1 MLIGTVV
8 DRKDVE
14 VGKFVSRIVGKY
26 PVRLAFFASLLLSLI
41 AVMGAGTLGRD
52 ASFYMT
58 IAERVSQEGPAVAW
72 QYFNWPWFTY
82 LLAATHVVLRL
93 PLEWCAYLW
102 CALFMAGTCAL
113 LVDVVRQRFP
123 AAAGWACLLV
133 LAMPAVN
140 QFRNDVLREYGFWFF
155 CVLAL
160 WLVMRWQVRGGW
172 LRAAAIHLAIGLA
185 MLFRLEALMM
195 EMALA
200 LWLLAGVRKPQ
211 GMRRLGEFI
220 ALPLLVGGTGLIAL
234 LAKGEMTST
243 RLEAY
248 LSLIDPRQVY
258 FALRQMADQFGD
270 SMTYKY
276 SRDETGRIIFF
287 GLLAA
292 LLIKFVSM
300 IGPFSLPFLR
310 RESWQALR
318 TYLRDYQAF
327 AWTALLYLAVLMV
340 FFISMQFMNGRY
352 LSFLN
357 LLVVPLLAVGVWHF
371 ANRFPRLGKAL
382 LVVGV
387 LVMVSNVVSTGAR
400 KTHLIEAGHW
410 VAANIDPTAKVY
422 YDDGRVSYYAGRG
435 YVMSLPQAEVI
446 HEDAARKYSYFV
458 LEGRPDE
465 PWLTAWLEK
474 HQMRVLASFA
484 NRKKSTV
491 VVIGR

>member
-1 MLIGTVV
+1 M
-8 DRKDVE
+8 
-14 VGKFVSRIVGKY
+14 GKFVSRIVGEY

-52 ASFYMT
+52 AAFYIT
-58 IAERVSQEGPAVAW
+58 IAERVNQDGPQVAW

-82 LLAATHVVLRL
+82 LLAATHVVTRL
-93 PLEWCAYLW
+93 PMEWSAYLW
-102 CALFMAGTCAL
+102 CAFFMAGSCAL
-113 LVDVVRQRFP
+113 LVDVVRQRVP
-123 AAAGWACLLV
+123 GAAGWACLVV

-140 QFRNDVLREYGFWFF
+140 QFRNDIIREYGFWFF

-160 WLVMRWQVRGGW
+160 WLVMRWQARGGW
-172 LRAAAIHLAIGLA
+172 LRVAAVHLAIGAA
-185 MLFRLEALMM
+185 MLFRLEAAMLEVALM
-195 EMALA
+195 
-200 LWLLAGVRKPQ
+200 LWLLVSVREPGGAG
-211 GMRRLGEFI
+211 RLAQFI
-220 ALPLLVGGTGLIAL
+220 LLPLLGGTAGLAVL
-234 LAKGEMTST
+234 SAKGEITLT
-243 RLEAY
+243 RVEDY
-248 LSLIDPRQVY
+248 MSLVDPRQAY
-258 FALRQMADQFGD
+258 FALRQVADQFGD

-276 SRDETGRIIFF
+276 SRDEAGRIIFF
-287 GLLAA
+287 GMLAA
-292 LLIKFVSM
+292 LLIKFVSLT
-300 IGPFSLPFLR
+300 GPFSLPFLR

-318 TYLRDYQAF
+318 TYLRDYQPF
-327 AWTALLYLAVLMV
+327 VWTALLYLTVLML

-357 LLVVPLLAVGVWHF
+357 LLAVPLLAVGVWHF
-371 ANRFPRLGKAL
+371 ARHFPRLGKAL
-382 LVVGV
+382 VVVGL

-410 VAANIDPTAKVY
+410 VAANIDPNAKVY

-435 YVMSLPQAEVI
+435 YMTSLPQAEVI
-446 HEDAARKYSYFV
+446 HAEAARKYSHFV

-465 PWLTAWLEK
+465 PWLTAWLEQ

>member
-1 MLIGTVV
+1 M
-8 DRKDVE
+8 
-14 VGKFVSRIVGKY
+14 GKFVSKIVGEY
-26 PVRLAFFASLLLSLI
+26 PVRLAFFASLLLSLV
-41 AVMGAGTLGRD
+41 AVLGAGTLGRD

-58 IAERVSQEGPAVAW
+58 IAERVSQEGPQVAW
-72 QYFNWPWFTY
+72 QLFNWPWFTY
-82 LLAATHVVLRL
+82 LLAASHMVLRL

-113 LVDVVRQRFP
+113 LVDVVRQRVP
-123 AAAGWACLLV
+123 AAAGWACLVV

-140 QFRNDVLREYGFWFF
+140 QFRNDIIREYGFWFF

-160 WLVMRWQVRGGW
+160 WLVMRWQLRGGW
-172 LRAAAIHLAIGLA
+172 LRAAAVHLAIGLA
-185 MLFRLEALMM
+185 ILFRLEALML
-195 EMALA
+195 EVALV
-200 LWLLAGVRKPQ
+200 LWLVVGLREPQ
-211 GMRRLGEFI
+211 GMRRLAQFI
-220 ALPLLVGGTGLIAL
+220 VLPLVAGSAGLVVL
-234 LAKGEMTST
+234 LAKGEITST
-243 RLEAY
+243 RLEDY
-248 LSLIDPRQVY
+248 LELIDPRQVY
-258 FALRQMADQFGD
+258 FALRQVADQLGD

-287 GLLAA
+287 GMLAA
-292 LLIKFVSM
+292 LLIQFVSLT
-300 IGPFSLPFLR
+300 GPFSLPFLR

-327 AWTALLYLAVLMV
+327 AWAALMYLTVLML

-357 LLVVPLLAVGVWHF
+357 LLVVPLLAVGAWHF
-371 ANRFPRLGKAL
+371 ASHFPRLGKV
-382 LVVGV
+382 LVVVGL
-387 LVMVSNVVSTGAR
+387 LVMVSNVISTGAR

-410 VAANIDPTAKVY
+410 VAANIDPKAKVY

-435 YVMSLPQAEVI
+435 YVTSLPQAEVI
-446 HEDAARKYSYFV
+446 HDDAARRYSYFV

-465 PWLTAWLEK
+465 PWLTAWLEQ

-491 VVIGR
+491 LVIGR